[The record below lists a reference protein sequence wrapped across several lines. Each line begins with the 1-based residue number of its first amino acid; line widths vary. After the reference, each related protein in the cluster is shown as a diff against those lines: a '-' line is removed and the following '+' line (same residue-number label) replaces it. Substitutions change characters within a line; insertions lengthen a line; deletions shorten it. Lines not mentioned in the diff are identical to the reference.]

1 MSSIFTILLIITSLS
16 VSSLPILEYESY
28 LSSDKLRSDKVI
40 SSEAKIKAPIKKDI
54 KSLGPQLSAQK
65 AIVVDKKSGIVL
77 FAKEDKE
84 KHSMASITKLI
95 TALVFL
101 EIEPNL
107 DQRFEMI
114 EEDDR
119 EGAEKFIQ
127 PGESAK
133 LRDYLI
139 SSLLGSANNATITL
153 TRSTGISTEEFVKR
167 MNQKAKELKMYDTF
181 FVEPSGLDPKNKS
194 TARDMVKLLNAV
206 ESNDII
212 HEIAGMYSSSIV
224 VYPSGIRRNIVTT
237 NHLMGSIVF
246 VEFGKT
252 GYLDESLFNLATI
265 VSTSNGNE
273 LYIVIL
279 GSQTNEER
287 VQDAKNLAV
296 WAERVYSWE

>member
-1 MSSIFTILLIITSLS
+1 MSTIFTLLFAIISLNI
-16 VSSLPILEYESY
+16 SSLPLVEYDSY
-28 LSSDKLRSDKVI
+28 LSNDFVRADRLI
-40 SSEAKIKAPIKKDI
+40 SSEAESKAPIKKDI

-65 AIVVDKKSGIVL
+65 AIVVDKKSGAVL
-77 FAKEDKE
+77 FAKEEKE

-95 TALVFL
+95 TVLVFL
-101 EIEPNL
+101 ETEPNL

-114 EEDDR
+114 KEDDR
-119 EGAEKFIQ
+119 EGAEKLIQ

-133 LRDYLI
+133 LHDYLI
-139 SSLLGSANNATITL
+139 SSLLGSANNATIAL
-153 TRSTGISTEEFVKR
+153 TRSTGISTEEFVKK

-194 TARDMVKLLNAV
+194 TALDMVKLLNAV

-212 HEIAGMYSSSIV
+212 HEITGMYSSNIV
-224 VYPSGIRRNIVTT
+224 VYPSGIRRNVLTT

-252 GYLDESLFNLATI
+252 GYLDESLYNLATT

-287 VQDAKNLAV
+287 VQDAKNLSI
-296 WAERVYSWE
+296 WAQRVYSWE